1 MKSIITKQELNNSR
15 VFTIQTLLRLALPI
29 VIGITAAGAVICQE
43 PAASPRTE
51 AAGEEKLDKPQKPFT
66 LSITTD
72 QVIGITL
79 KAHDARLKEIAA
91 ELSKRLK
98 IPVAVS
104 PIMEKHLVTT
114 NFGDL
119 VLEPAL
125 QMLAPQVYIDYEVD
139 TTPGVSQ
146 RPLAIYLQG
155 YNERP
160 PAETA
165 VVRGN
170 SDVMVIEG
178 NTEDT
183 PPETAEAEQELK
195 VTYEK
200 GELSVKAKKEPLIV
214 VLYGIA
220 NELGIPLEVKNEVT
234 DLVTVNITKT
244 SVESTLQQLGP
255 NIRLYLRA
263 DLQLQERRPLRLVLV
278 GPEKKS

>member
-1 MKSIITKQELNNSR
+1 MKYRITNSKQNNSPL
-15 VFTIQTLLRLALPI
+15 FTIQTLLRLALPI
-29 VIGITAAGAVICQE
+29 VIGISAASAVICQE

-51 AAGEEKLDKPQKPFT
+51 TAGEEKVVKPQKSFT
-66 LSITTD
+66 LSVTTD

-79 KAHDARLKEIAA
+79 KAQDARLKEIAA

-119 VLEPAL
+119 VLEPAM

-139 TTPGVSQ
+139 TTPGVNQ

-160 PAETA
+160 PSESA

-183 PPETAEAEQELK
+183 PPETSEAEQELK

-220 NELGIPLEVKNEVT
+220 NELGIPLEV
-234 DLVTVNITKT
+234 
-244 SVESTLQQLGP
+244 
-255 NIRLYLRA
+255 
-263 DLQLQERRPLRLVLV
+263 
-278 GPEKKS
+278 